1 MKRASLAMLLL
12 CFALRAQ
19 AQDDALARGLASSET
34 GDHAAA
40 LAAFTDAWDRT
51 AAPIARAHMA
61 IEALALDRFALA
73 ETYASEALAFTGD
86 TDVAAMSAELASVR
100 DAAASHLGNLEV
112 RCTAACLI
120 SVDGSVVG
128 TTPLPHL
135 LRVALGAHAVHAELP
150 GAHPADA
157 SVEVS
162 ASGVARV
169 TLAPEHIDTR
179 PILERDGN
187 GEGARIAGGSV
198 LAAGGV
204 ALVIASVALGIELD
218 RDSVLRSDACT
229 PATAMDTRESTC
241 PDAASTRGTYTDVA
255 RVMFVSAAVLAAA
268 GLILIL
274 TAPSAPASPSVACVP
289 ALGIVCQARF

>member
-1 MKRASLAMLLL
+1 MKPALLAVLLL
-12 CFALRAQ
+12 SFALRAQ
-19 AQDDALARGLASSET
+19 AQDDALERGRVAQAA
-34 GDHAAA
+34 GDHVAA

-51 AAPIARAHMA
+51 AAPIARARMA
-61 IEALALDRFALA
+61 IEALALERFALA
-73 ETYASEALAFTGD
+73 ETYANEALAFSAD
-86 TDVAAMSAELASVR
+86 PDIAALTATLASVR

-112 RCTAACLI
+112 RCTPRCLI

-128 TTPLPHL
+128 AAPLPHL
-135 LRVALGAHAVHAELP
+135 LRVTLGTHAVHAELAD
-150 GAHPADA
+150 AHPAEA
-157 SVEVS
+157 SVDVTAS
-162 ASGVARV
+162 AVARV
-169 TLAPEHIDTR
+169 TLEPEHIDTR

-187 GEGARIAGGSV
+187 GEGARIGGWSS

-229 PATAMDTRESTC
+229 PATTMDTRESTC

-255 RVMFVSAAVLAAA
+255 RVLFVTAAVFAAA
-268 GLILIL
+268 GLILLL
-274 TAPSAPASPSVACVP
+274 TAPSAPASPSVACMP